1 MTTRLVVVLRDA
13 ANLGSQDAQP
23 CGAPA
28 HVRAVTAFVLTATE
42 GEPPRWRTFGSTRP
56 TGMQPRPAGPAC
68 GRYATSSRL
77 CTWGRL
83 ESLNRAF
90 SGGCEYPV

>member
-28 HVRAVTAFVLTATE
+28 HVRAVTASCSP
-42 GEPPRWRTFGSTRP
+42 PPRVGRR
-56 TGMQPRPAGPAC
+56 AGAPSARRDLPEC
-68 GRYATSSRL
+68 SLGRQGRRAAALRHCRL
-77 CTWGRL
+77 
-83 ESLNRAF
+83 A
-90 SGGCEYPV
+90 